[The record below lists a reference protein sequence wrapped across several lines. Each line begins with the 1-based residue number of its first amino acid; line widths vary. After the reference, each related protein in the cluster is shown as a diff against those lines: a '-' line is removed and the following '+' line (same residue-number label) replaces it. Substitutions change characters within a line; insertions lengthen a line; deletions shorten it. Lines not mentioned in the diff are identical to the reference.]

1 MQQAAID
8 LFLVLIFALF
18 LPGSGILAWRL
29 FRALEKHDSQLGE
42 MGKYLDQTSHSQE
55 RHFQQIRE
63 DSAKTASMLRMEL
76 LGGMKHSTDSLV
88 NMVARINESQQEQL
102 GNFSGRLGKLEETM
116 DRKFTALQDSVE
128 KRLGEIRLDNEKKL
142 DAMRKTVDEKLQGT
156 LEARLGESFKLV
168 SQQLDMVSRGLGEM
182 KQLASGVGDLKK
194 VLNNVK
200 TRGTW
205 GEIAAGNILEQL
217 LAPGQYGKSVEVRKG
232 SGERVDFAVKMP
244 GPGREVEGGDAVW
257 LPLDAK
263 FPKESYERLI
273 DASERGDRDEVARS
287 GDQLER
293 QVRLN
298 AKSISE
304 KYINPPATTD
314 FGIMFLPSEGLY
326 AEVLRRPG
334 LGEEIQSRY
343 RIVVAGPSTLAALL
357 NSLQMGF
364 QTLAIQKRSGEVWKT
379 LGEVKEEFSKFGDV
393 LNNVRSKLD
402 QAARTI
408 DKAEVR
414 TRAIHRKL
422 RDVNEL
428 EISGGGGSD

>member
-1 MQQAAID
+1 MSAFLI
-8 LFLVLIFALF
+8 LVLA
-18 LPGSGILAWRL
+18 ILAWRVS
-29 FRALEKHDSQLGE
+29 RSLERQDSRLGE
-42 MGKYLDQTSHSQE
+42 LGKHLETSVRSQE
-55 RHFQQIRE
+55 RHFAQNRE
-63 DSAKTASMLRMEL
+63 DTAKSASLLRQEL
-76 LGGMKHSTDSLV
+76 HGGMKQSTDSLV
-88 NMVARINESQQEQL
+88 NMVARITESQQEQL
-102 GNFSGRLGKLEETM
+102 EGFSRRLAKLEETM
-116 DRKFTALQDSVE
+116 DRKFSALQESID

-142 DAMRKTVDEKLQGT
+142 EAMRKTVDEKLQGT

-205 GEIAAGNILEQL
+205 GEIAAGNILEQIL
-217 LAPGQYGKSVEVRKG
+217 TPAQFAKSVEVRKG

-244 GPGREVEGGDAVW
+244 GPSREAEGGDVVW

-263 FPKESYERLI
+263 FPKESYERLV
-273 DASERGDRDEVARS
+273 DASERGDRDEVTKA

-304 KYINPPATTD
+304 KYISPPATTD
-314 FGIMFLPSEGLY
+314 FGIMFLPSEGVY

-334 LGEEIQSRY
+334 LGEDLQSRY

-379 LGEVKEEFSKFGDV
+379 LGEVKGEFSKFGDV
-393 LNNVRSKLD
+393 LNHVRSKLD

-414 TRAIHRKL
+414 TRAINRKL

-428 EISGGGGSD
+428 ESPEPVRSELE